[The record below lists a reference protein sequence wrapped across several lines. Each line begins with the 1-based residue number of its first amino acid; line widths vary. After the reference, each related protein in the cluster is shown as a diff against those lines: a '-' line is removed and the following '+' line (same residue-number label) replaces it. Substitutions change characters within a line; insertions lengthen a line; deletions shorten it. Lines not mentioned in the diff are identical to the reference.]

1 MDLVACL
8 WFNSPMR
15 DNDGRKLDHATLEA
29 IRIRACEQIENGARV
44 EDIAANLGFNR
55 STIFGWIAAYRNG
68 GAEALR
74 AKPVPGRPPKLTQA
88 QMRMLF
94 TMISGSNPAQYQLDF
109 ALWTRDLVR
118 QVIATRFS
126 VDLSVGSVG
135 RILRGLGMSP
145 QRPLHRATQQDPER
159 VARWR
164 TEEYPAI
171 RDEAAQVGA
180 TVYFADE
187 AGVRSDYHSGTTW
200 APVGQTPTVRT
211 TGTRHS
217 LNMISAVTAKGAMH
231 FTTFTGKMNS
241 DVFIAYCRDLL
252 HDDGGIVFLVIDG
265 HPVHRSRAVKEFAAS
280 TNGKLRLF
288 FLPPYSPEL
297 NPDEWVWKNVKHD
310 RVGKTAITSFDDLRG
325 KAESALLRLQRLPEL
340 VRAFFRDPCLIYIK

>member
-1 MDLVACL
+1 MAYL

-15 DNDGRKLDHATLEA
+15 DNDGRKLDHTTLEA

-44 EDIAANLGFNR
+44 EDIVASLGFNR
-55 STIFGWIAAYRNG
+55 STVFGWVAAYRKG

-74 AKPVPGRPPKLTQA
+74 AKPVPGRPPKLTRA

-94 TMISGSNPAQYQLDF
+94 TMIAGSNPAQYQLDF

-118 QVIATRFS
+118 QVIAKQFG
-126 VDLSVGSVG
+126 VELSVGSVG

-159 VARWR
+159 VERWR

-171 RDEAAQVGA
+171 RDEAAQLGA

-200 APVGQTPTVRT
+200 APVGQTPIVRT

-217 LNMISAVTAKGAMH
+217 INMISAVTAKGAMH
-231 FTTFTGKMNS
+231 FTTFTGKMDA
-241 DVFIAYCRDLL
+241 DVFITYCRDLL

-280 TNGKLRLF
+280 TKGKLRLF

-310 RVGKTAITSFDDLRG
+310 RIGKTAITSFDDLRD

-340 VRAFFRDPCLIYIK
+340 VRAFFSDPCLSYIK

>member
-1 MDLVACL
+1 
-8 WFNSPMR
+8 MR

-44 EDIAANLGFNR
+44 EDIVAVLGFNR
-55 STIFGWIAAYRNG
+55 STVFGWVAAYRKG

-74 AKPVPGRPPKLTQA
+74 AKPVPGRPPKLTLV
-88 QMRMLF
+88 QMRTLF
-94 TMISGSNPAQYQLDF
+94 TLIAGSNPAQYQLDF

-118 QVIATRFS
+118 QVIAKRFG
-126 VDLSVGSVG
+126 VELSVGSVG

-159 VARWR
+159 VERWR

-171 RDEAAQVGA
+171 REDAARLGA

-200 APVGQTPTVRT
+200 APVGQTPVVRT

-217 LNMISAVTAKGAMH
+217 INMISAVTAKGAMH
-231 FTTFTGKMNS
+231 FTTFIGKMS
-241 DVFIAYCRDLL
+241 ADVFIAYCRDLL
-252 HDDGGIVFLVIDG
+252 HDDGGIVFLIIDG

-280 TNGKLRLF
+280 TEGKLRLF

-310 RVGKTAITSFDDLRG
+310 RVGKAAITSFGDLRD
-325 KAESALLRLQRLPEL
+325 KAESALLRLQRIPEL
-340 VRAFFRDPCLIYIK
+340 VRSFFNDPCLSYIKYPH

>member
-1 MDLVACL
+1 
-8 WFNSPMR
+8 MR

-29 IRIRACEQIENGARV
+29 IRIRACEQIENGARA
-44 EDIAANLGFNR
+44 EDVAASLGFNR
-55 STIFGWIAAYRNG
+55 STVFGWTAAYRKG

-74 AKPVPGRPPKLTQA
+74 AKPVPGRPPKLTSA

-118 QVIATRFS
+118 QVIATRFD
-126 VDLSVGSVG
+126 VTLSVGSVG

-171 RDEAAQVGA
+171 RDEAAQLGA

-200 APVGQTPTVRT
+200 APVGQTPVVRT

-217 LNMISAVTAKGAMH
+217 INMISAVTAKGAMH

-280 TNGKLRLF
+280 TEGKLRLF

-310 RVGKTAITSFDDLRG
+310 RVGKTAITSFDDLRN

-340 VRAFFRDPCLIYIK
+340 VRAFFMDPYLSYIKQPEPV

>member
-1 MDLVACL
+1 
-8 WFNSPMR
+8 
-15 DNDGRKLDHATLEA
+15 
-29 IRIRACEQIENGARV
+29 
-44 EDIAANLGFNR
+44 
-55 STIFGWIAAYRNG
+55 
-68 GAEALR
+68 
-74 AKPVPGRPPKLTQA
+74 
-88 QMRMLF
+88 
-94 TMISGSNPAQYQLDF
+94 
-109 ALWTRDLVR
+109 
-118 QVIATRFS
+118 
-126 VDLSVGSVG
+126 
-135 RILRGLGMSP
+135 MSP

-171 RDEAAQVGA
+171 RDEAAQAGA

-200 APVGQTPTVRT
+200 APVGQTPIVRT

-217 LNMISAVTAKGAMH
+217 INMISAVTAQGAMH
-231 FTTFTGKMNS
+231 FTTFTGKMNA
-241 DVFIAYCRDLL
+241 DVFITYCRNLL
-252 HDDGGIVFLVIDG
+252 HDDGGIVFLIIDG

-280 TNGKLRLF
+280 TKGRLRLF

-310 RVGKTAITSFDDLRG
+310 RVGKTAITSFDDLRD

-340 VRAFFRDPCLIYIK
+340 VRAFFSDPCLSYIK

>member
-1 MDLVACL
+1 
-8 WFNSPMR
+8 
-15 DNDGRKLDHATLEA
+15 
-29 IRIRACEQIENGARV
+29 
-44 EDIAANLGFNR
+44 
-55 STIFGWIAAYRNG
+55 
-68 GAEALR
+68 
-74 AKPVPGRPPKLTQA
+74 
-88 QMRMLF
+88 MLF

-145 QRPLHRATQQDPER
+145 QHPLHRATQQDPER

-171 RDEAAQVGA
+171 RNEAAQVGA

-200 APVGQTPTVRT
+200 APVGQTPIAPT

-217 LNMISAVTAKGAMH
+217 INMISAVTAKGAMH
-231 FTTFTGKMNS
+231 FTTFTGKMNA

-252 HDDGGIVFLVIDG
+252 HDDGGIVFLVTDG

-280 TNGKLRLF
+280 TNGKLACSFSR
-288 FLPPYSPEL
+288 PTPRSSIPM
-297 NPDEWVWKNVKHD
+297 NGSG
-310 RVGKTAITSFDDLRG
+310 RTSNMTV
-325 KAESALLRLQRLPEL
+325 SARLPSRPSMTCATKQNPRSCASNAYPSL
-340 VRAFFRDPCLIYIK
+340 FARSSGTHALSTSSSLGRSDYFRSP